1 MIVWL
6 EPKVEFTN
14 TSRRKKKKKKKKNEW
29 QLHVFLATFHRY
41 YFLDFYLIIDI
52 LFLKYQLYTEKFMN
66 PKWSSLMNY
75 CKKKCVFN
83 LPSKSRTRTLPSF
96 QRFLCHSSTY
106 CLVFNLILME
116 SYRMNYFVLHFFCSY
131 CEIYPCCSM

>member
-6 EPKVEFTN
+6 EPKVEFRN
-14 TSRRKKKKKKKKNEW
+14 TSRRKKKKKNEW

-75 CKKKCVFN
+75 YKNKYAYLIFHQSQELEPCQHFKGFFVI
-83 LPSKSRTRTLPSF
+83 LPLTARCLTL
-96 QRFLCHSSTY
+96 Y
-106 CLVFNLILME
+106 
-116 SYRMNYFVLHFFCSY
+116 
-131 CEIYPCCSM
+131 